1 MSRPGFVLVVHGGAG
16 RPPKLS
22 GWHAE
27 AEAGMREAAQ
37 AGERILAA
45 RGTAA
50 EAVVAAVR
58 ELESCPA
65 FNAGL
70 GSVAN
75 TEGMVEMDAALM
87 EGVELRAG
95 AVAGLRAI
103 RHPIEAARAVL
114 EAGVHLLYA
123 GEGAECFAREAGL
136 EGIEPAVLAAAAPE
150 WKAASSQGTVGA
162 VALDNAGHLAAATS
176 TGGTPGKRPGRIS
189 DSAIIGAGTWAD
201 DASCAVSTTGHGE
214 SFMRCVFAHAVA
226 ERCRGGLAL
235 PEACAQMLTR
245 VEELG
250 GKGGC
255 IAVDRQGNVAYPYDT
270 RIMPRAVVREG
281 AAPEITI
288 GTS

>member
-1 MSRPGFVLVVHGGAG
+1 MVVHGGAG

-136 EGIEPAVLAAAAPE
+136 EGIEPAVQRKLLYETAAKVYQLPLA
-150 WKAASSQGTVGA
+150 SV
-162 VALDNAGHLAAATS
+162 
-176 TGGTPGKRPGRIS
+176 
-189 DSAIIGAGTWAD
+189 
-201 DASCAVSTTGHGE
+201 
-214 SFMRCVFAHAVA
+214 
-226 ERCRGGLAL
+226 ERA
-235 PEACAQMLTR
+235 
-245 VEELG
+245 
-250 GKGGC
+250 
-255 IAVDRQGNVAYPYDT
+255 
-270 RIMPRAVVREG
+270 
-281 AAPEITI
+281 
-288 GTS
+288 